1 MESLTAELGIPKR
14 YIKST
19 STEDKFIALV
29 HKSWLKSLLKYS
41 KLTEFT
47 EKTRLESWSELDD
60 DVGVGWTKIFV
71 RVFKKRD
78 VKVIPLPRIR
88 TAETTEPPLLF
99 PQLMQYV
106 SMTNY
111 KNLWKEAYKKYNCN
125 VTDTLKDTQV
135 TLTDYNEVLHEIIS
149 RTYGCSIISSNSN
162 VQTSKYEPHMNILP
176 AACGVETLNAIFLLH
191 IPFLSHNLN
200 DCVTFSPAILDK
212 CFTKPL
218 FIIYQLLQSLKAL
231 HDRSLTLGD
240 ITLNDIY
247 LNEDLWI
254 QIFPQLLSNLHVQDV
269 YKQEGK
275 KTVVVDCRKFGHK
288 FDSNL
293 KCTSCGMKTYDKFQ
307 ISNESLEQLCHLW
320 IEGQISNFTY
330 LSALNRLS
338 GRKLGDPHC
347 HYVYPWVTDFSMRCG
362 KNWRDLKKSKYR
374 LNKGDRQLDLTYE
387 HSQTQVS
394 HHVSDVLSPIT
405 YYVYMARRT
414 PQSVLCKNVRTVWV
428 PAEYPVSI
436 QRLQEW
442 TPDECIPEFFTD
454 PSVFKSI
461 HDDLDDL
468 EIPLWSSSP
477 EEFIQQHRELLES
490 SYVSERLHHW
500 IDLTFGYK
508 LSGNAAVKA
517 KNVCLQL
524 VDGHTH
530 LTKSGIVQLF
540 IHPHPPRSNKSPFWG
555 KLPPKIYIH
564 KHKHR
569 ARESRPSTSTEISK
583 SEDEELSMDEDF
595 NILQQTKTS
604 PLALSRFLSRS
615 RSSLSEDQKDQKP
628 SRSPS
633 SQRSTSLGP
642 KNPTF
647 TSHVAKTA
655 PNRLSIQKPSLSTGT
670 VYLPKEYNP
679 ALALTNLENLHGF
692 LSKTFLSKPT
702 DASNSKDVSN
712 NDGRSNVTT
721 VSDYQDDS
729 FIQNAFTNRIF
740 TENFEAKFRT
750 SRAIKSYSFPIDNH
764 KINVHSSKIKV
775 PINKSENQISCNYT
789 AIITSRR
796 IKELQ
801 ILGCL
806 IVEIFM
812 AKQLR
817 ALGINCSN
825 LTFTDRLKACL
836 AVVKSCKNDIPTCV
850 RYIVELLLPQDSHL
864 DVFKYSMVTNLGLPP
879 PSAHLLLE
887 PLLHCVI
894 PFPKSFSKL
903 YHLVYSLK
911 YFTSVSRELLILY
924 HFDCDGQMCLE
935 YENLERTKVLFAQNI
950 SECKVKRCTQN
961 IEILLNEVSVT
972 SDIEVIYILLPHI
985 KELLEEP
992 STSVLAAWYLFD
1004 VVARV
1009 LGPSKASET
1018 LLPSV
1023 LKLYENEPNEATI
1036 PYNNKIAKLYHHSF
1050 LLRLMVRFGL
1060 KCFLEHFVTS
1070 LVEAVG
1076 GYRDYDKAD
1085 FIFHTHTKKISKKT
1099 SNLRSIDSEQ
1109 PELSPSDD
1117 SSSSSEKQLP
1127 SQKTAPVTT
1136 TASEPE
1142 IFEFEQEDHTVDN
1155 GQSLQSL
1162 IEHLELNV
1170 ASDLPFNHSTAEEAL
1185 DATLTENI
1193 DQLRSLEELNLNL
1206 NDDYL
1211 DTNCSSSTIPIP
1223 SSYKPGELSN
1233 ISCDIGS
1240 KKSDSDYMFDKT
1252 SDPSH
1257 FEMKLDSPSTNTI
1270 NYDRHLSSSGS
1281 SKSFLKRKNEAKI
1294 SDMSCDSLLWLSH
1307 RLGPVLS
1314 AKYLARNLLRMLT
1327 LCYVGKESLAPLP
1340 KDGSYPIQVD
1350 NLDLISIA
1358 SSRVVGDE
1366 NAAKVLDC
1374 LASIA
1379 ALYGEQLILLQYF
1392 PHMSEL
1398 IALCKKRL
1406 TPNLEGGLIS
1416 CIALLQFIIPY
1427 LCDTT
1432 FMDHLQDVILK
1443 NILHPAVRLLGSTR
1457 YTFPNGSLARN
1468 VLARKYLDTLYILA
1482 LRMGA
1487 HMTRTHL
1494 AVPALQRFFL
1504 IFDKASGDSNY
1515 IPGDNPAV
1523 KGIQQRENS
1532 PLRSIEETH
1541 FIEVRRDGTTAEWA
1555 VGGRPLQIS
1564 HVRVKDS
1571 ESVDSLSPPPVSKIT
1586 PATSADD
1593 IPNQALEELRAVF
1606 TSELAHTAYIPFLKQ
1621 IGLNS
1626 LELSLKNHIDVR
1638 NLCQEYEHEIKLT
1651 YPNMLPSWQLS
1662 DYGSKEPRTTT
1673 GNNTMGSNIAV
1684 VGNRIDV
1691 QDEPANTQTTDVLS
1705 LISNKMENTARHLRG
1720 NWLAYWEH
1728 EIGRSE
1734 KDVMFNFKQIRLQSF
1749 NGHLNSVKCLYVLDN
1764 ENSFMSGSR
1773 DKTVKLWSLRSQGDG
1788 SSVSSCQ
1795 WTYTAHRKSVL
1806 SLTFIES
1813 LRLVASSDSIVHIW
1827 DPYMGANIGHLESPK
1842 FPPVNVLKC
1851 MPAPSSL
1858 LFAATTEG
1866 TIRVIDT
1873 RICNYVYELK
1883 ITLNP
1888 AGLIRCLAVS
1898 SSGTWLATGQSSGH
1912 ITVLDTR
1919 TGLVIST
1926 WRAHESEVLQLV
1938 AYGENTLISSS
1949 LDQVIS
1955 AWNVQDGRLKFHMRG
1970 ATEPV
1975 HCLNIY
1981 NNELISGTTANRI
1994 GVHTSIHSDAS
2005 FSSTKLRSDA
2015 FKGLLTSMAI
2025 LPLNRLLLL
2034 GADNGNITLLC

>member
-1 MESLTAELGIPKR
+1 MENLLEELGIPKR
-14 YIKST
+14 YFKST
-19 STEDKFIALV
+19 SREDKFIALV
-29 HKSWLKSLLKYS
+29 HKSWLKSLVKHS
-41 KLTEFT
+41 KLSEFT
-47 EKTRLESWSELDD
+47 EKTKLEAWGELDED
-60 DVGVGWTKIFV
+60 IGIGWTKIFV

-78 VKVIPLPRIR
+78 VKVIPLPRTR
-88 TAETTEPPLLF
+88 ASETNEAPLLF
-99 PQLMQYV
+99 PQLLQYV

-125 VTDTLKDTQV
+125 LESTKDTQV
-135 TLTDYNEVLHEIIS
+135 TLTDYNEVLREIIC
-149 RTYGCSIISSNSN
+149 RTYGCTIINAISSSIANQVPS
-162 VQTSKYEPHMNILP
+162 YEPHMNLLP
-176 AACGVETLNAIFLLH
+176 AACSVETLNAIFLIH
-191 IPFLSHNLN
+191 IPFLPHTLN
-200 DCVTFSPAILDK
+200 DCITFSPAILDK
-212 CFTKPL
+212 CYTKPL
-218 FIIYQLLQSLKAL
+218 FIIYQLLHSLKSL
-231 HDRSLTLGD
+231 HNKSLTLGD

-247 LNEDLWI
+247 VTEDLWI
-254 QIFPQLLSNLHVQDV
+254 HIFPQLLSNLHVQDV
-269 YKQEGK
+269 HKYDINK
-275 KTVVVDCRKFGHK
+275 KTVNIIDCRKFGHS

-293 KCTSCGMKTYDKFQ
+293 KCTSCGARTYDKLQ
-307 ISNESLEQLCHLW
+307 VTNESLEQLCHLW

-330 LSALNRLS
+330 ISALNKLS

-347 HYVYPWVTDFSMRCG
+347 HYVFPWVTDFASRCG

-387 HSQTQVS
+387 HSHAQVP

-405 YYVYMARRT
+405 YYVYMSRRT
-414 PQSVLCKNVRTVWV
+414 PQSVLCRNVRTIWV
-428 PAEYPVSI
+428 PAEYPSSI

-454 PSVFKSI
+454 PTVFKSI
-461 HDDLDDL
+461 HDDLEDL
-468 EIPLWSSSP
+468 EVPPWSSSP
-477 EEFIQQHRELLES
+477 EDFVQQHREILES
-490 SYVSERLHHW
+490 VYVSERLHHW

-508 LSGNAAVKA
+508 LSGTAAVKA
-517 KNVCLQL
+517 KNVCLHL
-524 VDGHTH
+524 VDDHAH

-540 IHPHPPRSNKSPFWG
+540 AHPHPSKTNKSPFSG
-555 KLPPKIYIH
+555 KLPPKIYVH

-569 ARESRPSTSTEISK
+569 PTSRESRPSTSVEASK
-583 SEDEELSMDEDF
+583 SEEEELSIDEDCTTPQ
-595 NILQQTKTS
+595 LKTS

-615 RSSLSEDQKDQKP
+615 RLSLAEEKEPKP

-633 SQRSTSLGP
+633 SGQRSTSLGP
-642 KNPTF
+642 KTPTF
-647 TSHVAKTA
+647 TSHVTKSS
-655 PNRLSIQKPSLSTGT
+655 NRLSIQKPCLSTGT
-670 VYLPKEYNP
+670 IYLPKEYNP
-679 ALALTNLENLHGF
+679 ALNLANLENLHGF
-692 LSKTFLSKPT
+692 ISKTFLSHQLSVSVSSK
-702 DASNSKDVSN
+702 NSTRCTAKAEDH
-712 NDGRSNVTT
+712 
-721 VSDYQDDS
+721 DDS
-729 FIQNAFTNRIF
+729 YIQNAFTNRIF
-740 TENFEAKFRT
+740 TEGFEARLYNQ
-750 SRAIKSYSFPIDNH
+750 RAIKSYSFPIDNREQFTR
-764 KINVHSSKIKV
+764 V
-775 PINKSENQISCNYT
+775 PNCKKNENQISCNYS

-806 IVEIFM
+806 IVELFM
-812 AKQLR
+812 AKQLI
-817 ALGINCSN
+817 ALGNNALN
-825 LTFTDRLKACL
+825 LSFNDRLKACL
-836 AVVKSCKNDIPTCV
+836 AVTKMCKHEIPPCV
-850 RYIVELLLPQDSHL
+850 RYILEILLPENSQSTT
-864 DVFKYSMVTNLGLPP
+864 FQYPTVTNFGLPP

-887 PLLHCVI
+887 PLLHCVV

-903 YHLVYSLK
+903 YYLISSLK
-911 YFTSVSRELLILY
+911 NFGSVSQELLVLY

-935 YENLERTKVLFAQNI
+935 YENLERTKILFAQNI
-950 SECKVKRCTQN
+950 SECKVKRCAQN
-961 IEILLNEVSVT
+961 LEILLNNLNVN
-972 SDIEVIYILLPHI
+972 SDSEIVHILLPNI
-985 KELLEEP
+985 KDLLEEP
-992 STSVLAAWYLFD
+992 STSVLSAWYLFD
-1004 VVARV
+1004 MIARM
-1009 LGPSKASET
+1009 LGTQKTSET
-1018 LLPSV
+1018 LLTSM
-1023 LKLYENEPNEATI
+1023 LKLYESEPNETTI
-1036 PYNNKIAKLYHHSF
+1036 PYNSKIAKLYHHSF

-1060 KCFLEHFVTS
+1060 KCFLEQFVTS

-1076 GYRDYDKAD
+1076 GYRDYDRAD
-1085 FIFHTHTKKISKKT
+1085 FILHTHNKKILKKM

-1109 PELSPSDD
+1109 SELSPSDD
-1117 SSSSSEKQLP
+1117 SSSCSDKNLP
-1127 SQKTAPVTT
+1127 SSKTQPTAPV
-1136 TASEPE
+1136 ASEPE
-1142 IFEFEQEDHTVDN
+1142 MFEFDQEDDRASDN

-1193 DQLRSLEELNLNL
+1193 EQLRSLEELNLNI

-1211 DTNCSSSTIPIP
+1211 EGNCLSSTIPIP
-1223 SSYKPGELSN
+1223 SYRPGELTN
-1233 ISCDIGS
+1233 ISCEIGS
-1240 KKSDSDYMFDKT
+1240 KRSETDYIYDKQ
-1252 SDPSH
+1252 SDPQH
-1257 FEMKLDSPSTNTI
+1257 FEMSSPNTQASNFERI
-1270 NYDRHLSSSGS
+1270 DRQSNSSGS
-1281 SKSFLKRKNEAKI
+1281 VYNYSKSFMKFRKNEAKI
-1294 SDMSCDSLLWLSH
+1294 SDMSSDSLIWLSH
-1307 RLGPVLS
+1307 RLGPVLT

-1327 LCYVGKESLAPLP
+1327 LCYVGKESLVSLP
-1340 KDGSYPIQVD
+1340 REGNECGSNEHVEPIT
-1350 NLDLISIA
+1350 IA
-1358 SSRVVGDE
+1358 SSRVVGDQ
-1366 NAAKVLDC
+1366 NATKVLDC
-1374 LASIA
+1374 LANIA

-1416 CIALLQFIIPY
+1416 SLALLQYIIPY

-1443 NILHPAVRLLGSTR
+1443 NILHPTVRLLGSTR
-1457 YTFPNGSLARN
+1457 YTFPNGALARN
-1468 VLARKYLDTLYILA
+1468 VLARKYVDTVYLLS

-1487 HMTRTHL
+1487 HMTKTHL
-1494 AVPALQRFFL
+1494 AVPSLQRFFL
-1504 IFDKASGDSNY
+1504 IFDKANGDTSYTTEDVISKKNST
-1515 IPGDNPAV
+1515 
-1523 KGIQQRENS
+1523 QRDHS

-1555 VGGRPLQIS
+1555 VGGRPFQI
-1564 HVRVKDS
+1564 RVKDS
-1571 ESVDSLSPPPVSKIT
+1571 ESVDSLSPPPFGKIST
-1586 PATSADD
+1586 PSTADD
-1593 IPNQALEELRAVF
+1593 IPNQALQELRTVF
-1606 TSELAHTAYIPFLKQ
+1606 TSELAHTAYVPFLRQ
-1621 IGLNS
+1621 IGVDS
-1626 LELSLKNHIDVR
+1626 LELSLKNHTVIK

-1651 YPNMLPSWQLS
+1651 YPNISSSWQLS
-1662 DYGSKEPRTTT
+1662 DSHAYAA
-1673 GNNTMGSNIAV
+1673 SNSSGCNAAV

-1691 QDEPANTQTTDVLS
+1691 QGEASVDVLS

-1728 EIGRSE
+1728 EIGRSD
-1734 KDVMFNFKQIRLQSF
+1734 KDTMFNFKQIRLQSF
-1749 NGHLNSVKCLYVLDN
+1749 NGHLNSVKCLTVLDN

-1813 LRLVASSDSIVHIW
+1813 MRLVASSDSVVHIW
-1827 DPYMGANIGHLESPK
+1827 DPYMGANVGHLESSK

-1851 MPAPSSL
+1851 MPAPSTI

-1866 TIRVIDT
+1866 TVRVIDA

-1883 ITLNP
+1883 ITVNP

-1898 SSGTWLATGQSSGH
+1898 SSGLWLATGQSSGH

-1938 AYGENTLISSS
+1938 SHGENTLISSS

-1955 AWNVQDGRLKFHMRG
+1955 VWNIHEGRLKFHMRG

-1994 GVHTSIHSDAS
+1994 GVHTSLHSDAS

>member
-1 MESLTAELGIPKR
+1 METLVEELGIPKR
-14 YIKST
+14 YIKTT
-19 STEDKFIALV
+19 SAEDKFIVLV

-47 EKTRLESWSELDD
+47 EKAKLDSWSELDD
-60 DVGVGWTKIFV
+60 DVGLGWTKIFI

-88 TAETTEPPLLF
+88 TAITTEAPLLF

-111 KNLWKEAYKKYNCN
+111 KNLWKEAFKKYNCN
-125 VTDTLKDTQV
+125 TAETLKDSQI
-135 TLTDYNEVLHEIIS
+135 TLTDYNEVLREIIS

-162 VQTSKYEPHMNILP
+162 VQTSKYDPHMNILP
-176 AACGVETLNAIFLLH
+176 AACGIETLNAIFLIH
-191 IPFLSHNLN
+191 TPFLSHNLN

-231 HDRSLTLGD
+231 HDKSLTLGD

-275 KTVVVDCRKFGHK
+275 KTVIVDCRKVGHK

-293 KCTSCGMKTYDKFQ
+293 KCMSCGLKTYDRLQ
-307 ISNESLEQLCHLW
+307 ITNESLEQLCHLW

-330 LSALNRLS
+330 LSALNKLS

-347 HYVYPWVTDFSMRCG
+347 HHVYPWVTDFTARCG
-362 KNWRDLKKSKYR
+362 KNWRDLKKSKFR

-454 PSVFKSI
+454 PTVFKSI

-468 EIPLWSSSP
+468 EFPPWSSSP
-477 EEFIQQHRELLES
+477 EDFIQQHRDILEG

-517 KNVCLQL
+517 KNVCLHL

-540 IHPHPPRSNKSPFWG
+540 NHPHPPKATKSPFWG

-569 ARESRPSTSTEISK
+569 PRESRPSTSAEISK
-583 SEDEELSMDEDF
+583 SEEDEEFSMDEDF
-595 NILQQTKTS
+595 NLIQQTKTS

-615 RSSLSEDQKDQKP
+615 RSSLSEDQKEQKM

-633 SQRSTSLGP
+633 NQRSTSLGP

-647 TSHVAKTA
+647 TSHVTKST

-670 VYLPKEYNP
+670 IYLPKEYNP
-679 ALALTNLENLHGF
+679 ALALTNLENFHGF
-692 LSKTFLSKPT
+692 ISKTFLSKPT
-702 DASNSKDVSN
+702 DASNSKDLSN
-712 NDGRSNVTT
+712 NEKDSSMNAIT
-721 VSDYQDDS
+721 DFQDDS
-729 FIQNAFTNRIF
+729 FVQNAFTNRIF
-740 TENFEAKFRT
+740 TENFEAKFNKSQT
-750 SRAIKSYSFPIDNH
+750 FKSYSFPVDNH
-764 KINVHSSKIKV
+764 KIDTHSLKMKV
-775 PINKSENQISCNYT
+775 PIKKIETQVSCNYM

-825 LTFTDRLKACL
+825 LNFTDRLKACL
-836 AVVKSCKNDIPTCV
+836 AVVRSCKHDIPTCV
-850 RYIVELLLPQDSHL
+850 RYIVELLLPEHSYT

-887 PLLHCVI
+887 PLLHGVI
-894 PFPKSFSKL
+894 PFPKSFTKL

-961 IEILLNEVSVT
+961 IEILLNDLTIT
-972 SDIEVIYILLPHI
+972 SDIEVVYVLLPYI

-992 STSVLAAWYLFD
+992 STSVFAAWYLFD
-1004 VVARV
+1004 MIARV

-1060 KCFLEHFVTS
+1060 KCFLEHFITS

-1085 FIFHTHTKKISKKT
+1085 FILHTHIKKTSKKT

-1109 PELSPSDD
+1109 TELSPSDD
-1117 SSSSSEKQLP
+1117 SSSSSEKQVL
-1127 SQKTAPVTT
+1127 SQKTQQAPPII
-1136 TASEPE
+1136 ASSEPE
-1142 IFEFEQEDHTVDN
+1142 IFEFDQEEQAVDH
-1155 GQSLQSL
+1155 GQTLQSL

-1185 DATLTENI
+1185 DATLSENI
-1193 DQLRSLEELNLNL
+1193 EQLRSLEELNINF

-1223 SSYKPGELSN
+1223 SSYKQGELSN
-1233 ISCDIGS
+1233 ISCEIGS
-1240 KKSDSDYMFDKT
+1240 KKSDNDYVYDKT
-1252 SDPSH
+1252 LDPSH
-1257 FEMKLDSPSTNTI
+1257 FEMKLDSPNTNTT
-1270 NYDRHLSSSGS
+1270 NYERHLSSSGS
-1281 SKSFLKRKNEAKI
+1281 SKSFLKRRNEAKI
-1294 SDMSCDSLLWLSH
+1294 SDMSSDSLLWLSH
-1307 RLGPVLS
+1307 RLGPVLT

-1327 LCYVGKESLAPLP
+1327 LCYVGKESLAFLP
-1340 KDGSYPIQVD
+1340 KDGNFSSNADSV
-1350 NLDLISIA
+1350 DLISIA
-1358 SSRVVGDE
+1358 SSRVVGDQ
-1366 NAAKVLDC
+1366 NAGKVLDC

-1416 CIALLQFIIPY
+1416 CLALLQFIIPY

-1457 YTFPNGSLARN
+1457 YTFPNGALARN
-1468 VLARKYLDTLYILA
+1468 VLARKYLDTLYLLS

-1504 IFDKASGDSNY
+1504 IFDKASGDSSY
-1515 IPGDNPAV
+1515 ISTDGLTV
-1523 KGIQQRENS
+1523 KGIRPRESS

-1541 FIEVRRDGTTAEWA
+1541 FIEVRRDGTIAEWA

-1564 HVRVKDS
+1564 HVRVKDT
-1571 ESVDSLSPPPVSKIT
+1571 ESVDSLSPPPASKIAA
-1586 PATSADD
+1586 ATSADD
-1593 IPNQALEELRAVF
+1593 IPNQALEELRTVF

-1626 LELSLKNHIDVR
+1626 LELALKNHVFIR
-1638 NLCQEYEHEIKLT
+1638 NLCQEYEQEIKLT
-1651 YPNMLPSWQLS
+1651 YPNILPTLQLS
-1662 DYGSKEPRTTT
+1662 DYNNKLSRTTSD

-1691 QDEPANTQTTDVLS
+1691 QNESTNAQPTDVLS
-1705 LISNKMENTARHLRG
+1705 LISNKMENTARHHRG
-1720 NWLAYWEH
+1720 NWLVCWEH

-1734 KDVMFNFKQIRLQSF
+1734 QDIMFNFKQIRLQSF
-1749 NGHLNSVKCLYVLDN
+1749 NDNLNSITCL
-1764 ENSFMSGSR
+1764 
-1773 DKTVKLWSLRSQGDG
+1773 QGDG

-1795 WTYTAHRKSVL
+1795 WTYTAHRKSIL

-1813 LRLVASSDSIVHIW
+1813 LRLVASSDGIVHIW
-1827 DPYMGANIGHLESPK
+1827 DPYMGANMGYLESPK
-1842 FPPVNVLKC
+1842 FPLVNVLKC

-1866 TIRVIDT
+1866 TVRVIDA
-1873 RICNYVYELK
+1873 RIFNYVYVLK
-1883 ITLNP
+1883 ITLNLC
-1888 AGLIRCLAVS
+1888 GLIRCVVIS
-1898 SSGTWLATGQSSGH
+1898 SSGTWLATGH
-1912 ITVLDTR
+1912 N
-1919 TGLVIST
+1919 
-1926 WRAHESEVLQLV
+1926 H
-1938 AYGENTLISSS
+1938 
-1949 LDQVIS
+1949 
-1955 AWNVQDGRLKFHMRG
+1955 
-1970 ATEPV
+1970 PV
-1975 HCLNIY
+1975 
-1981 NNELISGTTANRI
+1981 
-1994 GVHTSIHSDAS
+1994 TS
-2005 FSSTKLRSDA
+2005 R
-2015 FKGLLTSMAI
+2015 
-2025 LPLNRLLLL
+2025 
-2034 GADNGNITLLC
+2034 C

>member
-1 MESLTAELGIPKR
+1 MDTLLSELGIPKR

-19 STEDKFIALV
+19 SSEDKFIALV
-29 HKSWLKSLLKYS
+29 HKSWLKSLLKYNC
-41 KLTEFT
+41 LNEFT
-47 EKTRLESWSELDD
+47 EKGRENWNELDED
-60 DVGVGWTKIFV
+60 IGVGWMKVFV

-88 TAETTEPPLLF
+88 TAETNEPPLLF
-99 PQLMQYV
+99 PQLIQYV

-111 KNLWKEAYKKYNCN
+111 KNLWKEAYKKYTCN
-125 VTDTLKDTQV
+125 TETTKDTPV
-135 TLTDYNEVLHEIIS
+135 TLTDYNEVLREIIS
-149 RTYGCSIISSNSN
+149 RTYGCSIINSSTS
-162 VQTSKYEPHMNILP
+162 VVHTSKYEPHMNILP
-176 AACGVETLNAIFLLH
+176 AACGVETLNAIFLVH
-191 IPFLSHNLN
+191 IPFLPHNLN
-200 DCVTFSPAILDK
+200 DCITFSPSILDK
-212 CFTKPL
+212 CFSKPL

-240 ITLNDIY
+240 ITLSDIY
-247 LNEDLWI
+247 LTEDLWI
-254 QIFPQLLSNLHVQDV
+254 QIFPQLASNLHLQDAN
-269 YKQEGK
+269 KQDTK
-275 KTVVVDCRKFGHK
+275 KTVIVDCRKVGHK
-288 FDSNL
+288 FDTNL
-293 KCTSCGMKTYDKFQ
+293 RCVSCRIKTYDKVQ
-307 ISNESLEQLCHLW
+307 LTNENLEELCHLW
-320 IEGQISNFTY
+320 IDGQISNFTY
-330 LSALNRLS
+330 LSALNKLS

-347 HYVYPWVTDFSMRCG
+347 HYVYPWVTDFSSRCG

-374 LNKGDRQLDLTYE
+374 LNKGDRQLDLTFE
-387 HSQTQVS
+387 SSQTQVP

-405 YYVYMARRT
+405 YYVYMSRRT
-414 PQSVLCKNVRTVWV
+414 PQSVLCKNVRTIWV

-442 TPDECIPEFFTD
+442 TPDECIPEFFND
-454 PSVFKSI
+454 PTVFKSI

-468 EIPLWSSSP
+468 EIPPWSTSP
-477 EEFIQQHRELLES
+477 EDFVQQHRDALES
-490 SYVSERLHHW
+490 TYVSERLHHW

-508 LSGNAAVKA
+508 LSGSAAVKA
-517 KNVCLQL
+517 KNVCLHL

-540 IHPHPPRSNKSPFWG
+540 THPHPFKANKSLFWG
-555 KLPPKIYIH
+555 KSPPKVYVH

-569 ARESRPSTSTEISK
+569 GRETRPSTSTDISK
-583 SEDEELSMDEDF
+583 SEEEEFSVDEEYSF
-595 NILQQTKTS
+595 VQQTKTS

-615 RSSLSEDQKDQKP
+615 RSSLSEEQKDQKP

-633 SQRSTSLGP
+633 NQRSTSLGP

-647 TSHVAKTA
+647 TSHVVAKNT
-655 PNRLSIQKPSLSTGT
+655 PHRLAIQKPSLSTGGI
-670 VYLPKEYNP
+670 YLPKEYNP
-679 ALALTNLENLHGF
+679 ASALINLENMHGF
-692 LSKTFLSKPT
+692 LANTFLSKSA
-702 DASNSKDVSN
+702 DLKQASNTNEIKSSTNANDYSEN
-712 NDGRSNVTT
+712 NFV
-721 VSDYQDDS
+721 
-729 FIQNAFTNRIF
+729 QNAFTNRIF
-740 TENFEAKFRT
+740 TENFEARFYT
-750 SRAIKSYSFPIDNH
+750 FKSYSFPIDTH
-764 KINVHSSKIKV
+764 KIDSHCSKSKV
-775 PINKSENQISCNYT
+775 SNKKNENQISCNYT

-812 AKQLR
+812 AKQLM

-825 LTFTDRLKACL
+825 LTFHNRLKACL
-836 AVVKSCKNDIPTCV
+836 AVIKNCNNDIPPCAKYV
-850 RYIVELLLPQDSHL
+850 ISLLLTKNCNL
-864 DVFKYSMVTNLGLPP
+864 DDFKYPMVTDLGLPP

-887 PLLHCVI
+887 PLLHRVI

-903 YHLVYSLK
+903 YHLIYSLK
-911 YFTSVSRELLILY
+911 YFTTVSQELLFLY
-924 HFDCDGQMCLE
+924 HFDCDGLMCLE

-950 SECKVKRCTQN
+950 SECKVKRCAQN
-961 IEILLNEVSVT
+961 IEIVFDDLPMADFEAV
-972 SDIEVIYILLPHI
+972 YILLPHI

-1004 VVARV
+1004 VIARV
-1009 LGPSKASET
+1009 LGPIKASET

-1060 KCFLEHFVTS
+1060 KCFLEHFITS

-1085 FIFHTHTKKISKKT
+1085 FILHTHTQKVVKKT

-1109 PELSPSDD
+1109 SELSPSDD
-1117 SSSSSEKQLP
+1117 SSSSSDKQVRSTKSEPLP
-1127 SQKTAPVTT
+1127 STVP
-1136 TASEPE
+1136 EPE
-1142 IFEFEQEDHTVDN
+1142 IFEFDQDDQNEQ
-1155 GQSLQSL
+1155 SMKSL

-1193 DQLRSLEELNLNL
+1193 EQLRSLEELNLNL
-1206 NDDYL
+1206 NEDEL
-1211 DTNCSSSTIPIP
+1211 DNPRSSTIPIP
-1223 SSYKPGELSN
+1223 SSYKQGELNN
-1233 ISCDIGS
+1233 ISCEVGS
-1240 KKSDSDYMFDKT
+1240 KKSDHEYMYDKT
-1252 SDPSH
+1252 LDPSH
-1257 FEMKLDSPSTNTI
+1257 FEMKLDSPNTN
-1270 NYDRHLSSSGS
+1270 YERHSSSSGS
-1281 SKSFLKRKNEAKI
+1281 AKSFLKKRNDAKI

-1307 RLGPVLS
+1307 RLGPVLT

-1327 LCYVGKESLAPLP
+1327 LCYVGKENLVFLP
-1340 KDGSYPIQVD
+1340 KEENSMTQTD
-1350 NLDLISIA
+1350 NLDIISIA
-1358 SSRVVGDE
+1358 SSKVVGDQ
-1366 NAAKVLDC
+1366 NAVKVLEC

-1416 CIALLQFIIPY
+1416 CLALLQFIIPY
-1427 LCDTT
+1427 LCDGT

-1443 NILHPAVRLLGSTR
+1443 NILHPTVRLLGSIR
-1457 YTFPNGSLARN
+1457 YTFPNGALARN
-1468 VLARKYLDTLYILA
+1468 VLARKYLDTLYLLS

-1494 AVPALQRFFL
+1494 AVPSLQRFFL
-1504 IFDKASGDSNY
+1504 IFDKASGDASNLS
-1515 IPGDNPAV
+1515 A
-1523 KGIQQRENS
+1523 ENMELKVESS

-1541 FIEVRRDGTTAEWA
+1541 FIEVRRDGTMTEWA
-1555 VGGRPLQIS
+1555 VGGRPFQIS
-1564 HVRVKDS
+1564 HVMDS
-1571 ESVDSLSPPPVSKIT
+1571 ESIDSLSPPPMSKIM
-1586 PATSADD
+1586 ATTSDD
-1593 IPNQALEELRAVF
+1593 IPNQALEELRTVF
-1606 TSELAHTAYIPFLKQ
+1606 ISELAHTAYVPFLKQ
-1621 IGLNS
+1621 IGLES
-1626 LELSLKNHIDVR
+1626 LQLSLKNHMIIR
-1638 NLCQEYEHEIKLT
+1638 NLCQEYEQEVRLT
-1651 YPNMLPSWQLS
+1651 YPNILPNCQLADFTS
-1662 DYGSKEPRTTT
+1662 NQESKTVSTE
-1673 GNNTMGSNIAV
+1673 NSIMGSNIAV

-1691 QDEPANTQTTDVLS
+1691 QNETVNTQTTDVLS

-1734 KDVMFNFKQIRLQSF
+1734 KDTMFNFKQIRLQSF
-1749 NGHLNSVKCLYVLDN
+1749 NGHLNSVKCLYILDN

-1813 LRLVASSDSIVHIW
+1813 LRLVASSDSVVHIW

-1842 FPPVNVLKC
+1842 FLPINVLKS

-1866 TIRVIDT
+1866 TVRVIDA

-1888 AGLIRCLAVS
+1888 GGLIRCLAVS
-1898 SSGTWLATGQSSGH
+1898 YSGTWLAAGQSSGH

-1926 WRAHESEVLQLV
+1926 WRAHESEVLQLIP
-1938 AYGENTLISSS
+1938 YGENTLISSS

-1955 AWNVQDGRLKFHMRG
+1955 AWNVQDGKLKFHMR
-1970 ATEPV
+1970 
-1975 HCLNIY
+1975 
-1981 NNELISGTTANRI
+1981 
-1994 GVHTSIHSDAS
+1994 
-2005 FSSTKLRSDA
+2005 
-2015 FKGLLTSMAI
+2015 
-2025 LPLNRLLLL
+2025 
-2034 GADNGNITLLC
+2034 